1 MKNKIMHY
9 FASLATI
16 AILVPVSC
24 TRQEMDVPISSALS
38 FSLYQPESI
47 TKASGENVSSVI
59 QPLDMVV
66 ENAED
71 VALATSFKL
80 LVSEQP
86 LGGDDIFPAAEETR
100 ATPVYTENFG
110 SFMATAYLPDNFST
124 PYLAEAE
131 FKKSDNKWSHT
142 YSGGVKWPEGSGKV
156 VFFMRYP
163 ATPASG
169 GWTYASVGGKN
180 VISKTGYITP
190 GAGESVTNAA
200 EQQTDLVFAT
210 TSLTAADKDKT
221 NKILFYHPFT
231 GVKFKLGNLPEGLLV
246 KSVTI
251 SGVKGKGDCVVT
263 PYYGNDAT
271 YDRNDS
277 NRKLIADATKSAACV
292 KWDNLSDPESFT
304 QAFVS
309 DDHGTTPDS
318 GMFPDGFANQGTTA
332 PNQDQLNTKELSK
345 TFILIP
351 QSFTSSNKLEITLK
365 LEYKGIELTRTAVTE
380 AEWKAGSLYTYTIK
394 FNSKIDV
401 TITDKVNGNVKD
413 NVVITNTGNVPEY
426 IRAAIV
432 GNWFDDS
439 GNIVF
444 AWTDNPEDFT
454 GKPGSNWVKN
464 GAWYYYKNPVA
475 PGAETPE
482 KLFQSY
488 NAPEAPVSGAHLEM
502 RIMVQAIIAD
512 DTVAQQSWGVQPSSL
527 N

>member
-24 TRQEMDVPISSALS
+24 TRQEMDVPTSSALS

-47 TKASGENVSSVI
+47 TKASCENVSSVI

-110 SFMATAYLPDNFST
+110 NFMATAYLPGDYTT

-131 FKKSDNKWSHT
+131 FEKGDGKWSHT

-163 ATPASG
+163 ATPASAD
-169 GWTYASVGGKN
+169 WTYASEDGKN
-180 VISKTGYITP
+180 VIKKTGYITP
-190 GAGESVTNAA
+190 GADESVTNAA
-200 EQQTDLVFAT
+200 ELQTDLVFAT

-221 NKILFYHPFT
+221 NQILFYHPFA
-231 GVKFKLGNLPEGLLV
+231 GVKFKLDNLPKGLLV

-251 SGVKGKGDCVVT
+251 SRVKGKGDCVVT

-277 NRKLIADATKSAACV
+277 NRSGDEATKSAACV
-292 KWDNLSDPESFT
+292 KWVNLDELKSFT

-318 GMFPDGFANQGTTA
+318 DMFPDGFANKGTTL
-332 PNQDQLNTKELSK
+332 PNQNQLNTTTLSK

-365 LEYKGIELTRTAVTE
+365 LEYKGIELTRTAEIE

-394 FNSKIDV
+394 FNSEIDV
-401 TITDKVNGNVKD
+401 EITDDVNGGVKD

-439 GNIVF
+439 GKIVS
-444 AWTDNPEDFT
+444 AWTESQGTFV
-454 GKPGSNWVKN
+454 GKLGSNWVED
-464 GAWYYYKNPVA
+464 GSWYYYKNPVA

-512 DTVAQQSWGVQPSSL
+512 DTVAQQSWGVQPSTL
-527 N
+527 